1 MPHSIEV
8 ALALLGHRSEDST
21 MPEPEPKH
29 HLNGQSA
36 KRWIVVVARGQAD
49 LYSHLVQAFAR
60 DAKVSV
66 VLDRRKDDSR
76 NSPQVTH
83 RLRTHGA
90 VIIRQAP

>member
-21 MPEPEPKH
+21 MPDPEPKH

>member
-1 MPHSIEV
+1 
-8 ALALLGHRSEDST
+8 
-21 MPEPEPKH
+21 MPEPDPKH

-66 VLDRRKDDSR
+66 VLDRRKNDSR

>member
-1 MPHSIEV
+1 
-8 ALALLGHRSEDST
+8 

-60 DAKVSV
+60 DAKVRV
-66 VLDRRKDDSR
+66 VLDRRTDDSR

>member
-8 ALALLGHRSEDST
+8 ALALLGHRGEDST
-21 MPEPEPKH
+21 MPDPEPKH

>member
-1 MPHSIEV
+1 M
-8 ALALLGHRSEDST
+8 
-21 MPEPEPKH
+21 
-29 HLNGQSA
+29 
-36 KRWIVVVARGQAD
+36 
-49 LYSHLVQAFAR
+49 QAFAR

>member
-1 MPHSIEV
+1 M
-8 ALALLGHRSEDST
+8 ST
-21 MPEPEPKH
+21 SRPYRIT
-29 HLNGQSA
+29 A
-36 KRWIVVVARGQAD
+36 KQPLSRTVVADLRGR
-49 LYSHLVQAFAR
+49 Y
-60 DAKVSV
+60 AKVRV